1 MNNYTTN
8 IIKNQVLYVIH
19 GWTYTIEPW
28 TKTIEQLQKAG
39 IKVKMLRV
47 PGLTEPSRKIWT
59 IEQYVEWADQQ
70 IPDGAIALGHSN
82 GGRILLNLCS
92 KNPLKLHHLILLNSA
107 GVYEPS
113 KKRNLLRLL
122 AKIGAPLKKIR
133 LLRKLL
139 HKLIGASDY
148 SRAPENMK
156 QTLANMLE
164 SDRSLDLA
172 QISTPTTILWGK
184 DDTVTPPR
192 QARVLHQKISDSHL
206 LLRSGWTHAPY
217 ISDPS
222 GLAASIIQ
230 VLKGLV

>member
-92 KNPLKLHHLILLNSA
+92 KNPLNYVTSFYSTPPVFMSRRKSAICCVYSQKLAL
-107 GVYEPS
+107 
-113 KKRNLLRLL
+113 
-122 AKIGAPLKKIR
+122 PLKKFDYC
-133 LLRKLL
+133 
-139 HKLIGASDY
+139 ASFF
-148 SRAPENMK
+148 
-156 QTLANMLE
+156 
-164 SDRSLDLA
+164 
-172 QISTPTTILWGK
+172 IS
-184 DDTVTPPR
+184 
-192 QARVLHQKISDSHL
+192 
-206 LLRSGWTHAPY
+206 
-217 ISDPS
+217 
-222 GLAASIIQ
+222 
-230 VLKGLV
+230 